1 MSKALIAL
9 VLLWVSLFIANLTVP
24 VSAAGVRDNLF
35 VGYSE
40 KDGTA
45 TAEPCKD
52 ELDEEDCDSYASV
65 NMCRS
70 GAKHS

>member
-1 MSKALIAL
+1 MSKALLAL
-9 VLLWVSLFIANLTVP
+9 VLLWALLLVAPLTVP
-24 VSAAGVRDNLF
+24 VGAAGVRDNLF

-40 KDGTA
+40 KDG

-70 GAKHS
+70 GATLL